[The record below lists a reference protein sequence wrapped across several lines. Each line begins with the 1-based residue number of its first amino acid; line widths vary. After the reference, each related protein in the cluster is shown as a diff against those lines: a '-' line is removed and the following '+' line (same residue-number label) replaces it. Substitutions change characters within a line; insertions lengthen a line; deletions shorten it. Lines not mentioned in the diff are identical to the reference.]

1 MANTTQAL
9 CGPGGHLIKVFTPH
23 RTGVTLYATLLA
35 LISAAAPLHAAD
47 HATADAAV
55 LVKAIQA
62 QMLKDK
68 EFALESALSALA
80 APGAVQIDTQRKDE
94 SDPESCAWPSRKPA
108 AVSEDEWQALQ
119 RSITPQPGEF
129 GCSSYVLIDMDEDGR
144 RDVLQRTYIGGT
156 GLFTYYS
163 AYKRVGQRFVMPS
176 EGPKTK
182 AKPDEG
188 DSQELFLTNDRGA
201 NQWYQM
207 VRLQGRFYI
216 AYVDGSFGQDQVSL
230 LRPTVHPSGV
240 AALSV
245 NYRYQFSV
253 PRRQTFG
260 PEGQQRR
267 VDLSP
272 ALQSTLERA
281 LARYVTER
289 PTKAL
294 PQACPAPA
302 GASEEEQARYAGFGP
317 GHYSIETVADFP
329 FWWQGHCHVAQLI
342 SWFGRYDRKEGLFN
356 RLRVRRADKDE
367 EGLEYEVRARRQIID
382 VR

>member
-1 MANTTQAL
+1 MTLPSSCCIHTAWPTTAL
-9 CGPGGHLIKVFTPH
+9 
-23 RTGVTLYATLLA
+23 TLVA
-35 LISAAAPLHAAD
+35 LAAPLHAAD
-47 HATADAAV
+47 NATADAAE

-62 QMLKDK
+62 QAAKDK
-68 EFALESALSALA
+68 EFALENALRALA
-80 APGAVQIDTQRKDE
+80 APGAVQIDTKRKDE
-94 SDPESCAWPSRKPA
+94 SDAKSCAWPVRKPA
-108 AVSEDEWQALQ
+108 EVTDDEWQALK

-144 RDVLQRTYIGGT
+144 RDALQRTYIGGT
-156 GLFTYYS
+156 GLFTEYS

-176 EGPKTK
+176 GGPK
-182 AKPDEG
+182 AKPRSDEDDG
-188 DSQELFLTNDRGA
+188 QALFLTNDRGA

-207 VRLQGRFYI
+207 VHLQGRFYI

-230 LRPTVHPSGV
+230 LRPTAHPSDV
-240 AALSV
+240 ATLSV
-245 NYRYQFSV
+245 HYRYQFSV

-289 PTKAL
+289 PTQAL
-294 PQACPAPA
+294 LQACPAPA
-302 GASEEEQARYAGFGP
+302 GASEDERALYAGFGP
-317 GHYSIETVADFP
+317 GHYSFETVADFP
-329 FWWQGHCHVAQLI
+329 FWWQGHCHAAQLI
-342 SWFGRYDRKEGLFN
+342 SWFGRYDRKDGLFN

-367 EGLEYEVRARRQIID
+367 EGLEYEVRARRQLIEIT
-382 VR
+382 RPAGRG

>member
-1 MANTTQAL
+1 MVLTMTLAV
-9 CGPGGHLIKVFTPH
+9 GPLQ
-23 RTGVTLYATLLA
+23 
-35 LISAAAPLHAAD
+35 AAD
-47 HATADAAV
+47 HAAADVAV
-55 LVKAIQA
+55 LVNAIQT

-80 APGAVQIDTQRKDE
+80 APGAVKVDTKRKDE
-94 SDPESCAWPSRKPA
+94 SDPESCAWPVRKPA
-108 AVSEDEWQALQ
+108 EVTDDEWQALR
-119 RSITPQPGEF
+119 RSIMPQPGEF

-144 RDVLQRTYIGGT
+144 RDALQRTYIGGT

-163 AYKRVGQRFVMPS
+163 AYKRVGQGFVMPS
-176 EGPKTK
+176 AGAGAK
-182 AKPDEG
+182 AKVKPNEE
-188 DSQELFLTNDRGA
+188 DSQELFSTNDRGA

-216 AYVDGSFGQDQVSL
+216 AYVDGSFGQDQITL
-230 LRPTVHPSGV
+230 LRPTAHPSGV
-240 AALSV
+240 ATLSV
-245 NYRYQFSV
+245 HYRYQFSV

-289 PTKAL
+289 PTQAL

-302 GASEEEQARYAGFGP
+302 GASEEERARYAGFGP

-342 SWFGRYDRKEGLFN
+342 SWFGRYDRKDGLLN

-367 EGLEYEVRARRQIID
+367 EGLEYEVRARRQITK
-382 VR
+382 VNAPG